1 MECKVEEKSNQGTT
15 YEAPLFEKEDVPSFP
30 EEIIKGLD
38 NSKICLQCSG
48 CHGCR

>member
-1 MECKVEEKSNQGTT
+1 MECKVEEISDQDM
-15 YEAPLFEKEDVPSFP
+15 YETPLFEKEDVPSFT

-38 NSKICLQCSG
+38 NNKICLQCSG

>member
-1 MECKVEEKSNQGTT
+1 MEYKVKETSNQDT
-15 YEAPLFEKEDVPSFP
+15 YETPLFEKEDVPSFP

-38 NSKICLQCSG
+38 NNKICLQCSG

>member
-1 MECKVEEKSNQGTT
+1 MENMVLEVSVQEA
-15 YEAPLFEKEDVPSFP
+15 YEAPLFEKEDTPSFP

-38 NSKICLQCSG
+38 NNKICLQCSG